1 MLIEALRNIRRRK
14 VRTFLTVLGIA
25 IGIIALTVMG
35 SLAEL
40 INRLVEVQLEDA
52 RGIITVEPKFSLG
65 PPGSGN
71 ISIESQEGIA
81 ANPDVK
87 KVIPFTVTLLGGI
100 DGTEE
105 QEGTL
110 SAMVGFPPEETEERF
125 GNVELASGNYL
136 TAGETAT
143 LLLGHKLA
151 DKYDLQVGDVANFRG
166 IDFTIKG
173 IFKPYEGFFVN
184 DAAVAPLA
192 TVQQIGLLRP
202 ESVALQ
208 VIPQEDADIE
218 SLAESI
224 DEAFD
229 DVNVTSPKAAE
240 EQAQR
245 SLIIFSAI
253 VVGLAVISLVVGGVA
268 TINTMVMA
276 ISERRREIGLKKAVG
291 APDRAILLEYVTEAA
306 VIGLIAGICGVIIG
320 IIVTVVLN
328 SVTEEQFGLEIFRV
342 TVRLSLFSIAFAVFL
357 GAVAGF
363 FPALRAARLDPVKA
377 LRTE

>member
-1 MLIEALRNIRRRK
+1 MLVEALRNIRRRK
-14 VRTFLTVLGIA
+14 VRTFLTILGIA

-71 ISIESQEGIA
+71 ISIETQEGITA
-81 ANPDVK
+81 DPDIK

-100 DGTEE
+100 DGSEE
-105 QEGTL
+105 QEGAL
-110 SAMVGFPPEETEERF
+110 AAMIGIPPGETEERF
-125 GNVELASGNYL
+125 HNVELDGGDYL
-136 TAGETAT
+136 AAGETDT
-143 LLLGHKLA
+143 LILGYKLA
-151 DKYDLQVGDVANFRG
+151 DKYGLEVGDVANFRG
-166 IDFTIKG
+166 VDFTIKG

-184 DAAVAPLA
+184 DAAVAPLG

-202 ESVALQ
+202 ESVALE
-208 VIPQEDADIE
+208 VIPREGADIE
-218 SLAESI
+218 SLAQSI
-224 DEAFD
+224 DDEYD
-229 DVNVTSPKAAE
+229 DVSVTSPKAAE

-245 SLIIFSAI
+245 SLLIFSAI

-276 ISERRREIGLKKAVG
+276 ISERTREIGLKKAVG
-291 APDRAILLEYVTEAA
+291 APDRSILLEYVTEAS
-306 VIGLIAGICGVIIG
+306 VIGFLAGAAGLIIG
-320 IIVTVVLN
+320 IIVTIILN
-328 SVTEEQFGLEIFRV
+328 GITEDQFGMEIFRV
-342 TVRLSLFSIAFAVFL
+342 TVRLSLFSVAFAVFL
-357 GAVAGF
+357 GAAAGF

-377 LRTE
+377 LRME